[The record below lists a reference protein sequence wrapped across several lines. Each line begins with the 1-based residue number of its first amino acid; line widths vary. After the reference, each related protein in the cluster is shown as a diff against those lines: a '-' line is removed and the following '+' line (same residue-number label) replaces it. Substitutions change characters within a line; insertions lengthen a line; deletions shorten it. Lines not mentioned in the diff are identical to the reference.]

1 MNVGGWLSVVIVFI
15 DFSIHAFLKPSA
27 YESLLHNPFTILD
40 DLEKPDPEQGTV
52 RCGAGG
58 TAPRVSW
65 RSPLGPEKPDPEQGT
80 VRCGAGGTA
89 PRVSWRSPL
98 GPGAHHLQSSNGGLF

>member
-1 MNVGGWLSVVIVFI
+1 MAQASRTRWIPNGDYLKDLLANARQATSRLHLIGC
-15 DFSIHAFLKPSA
+15 FSCIS
-27 YESLLHNPFTILD
+27 
-40 DLEKPDPEQGTV
+40 EKPDPEQGTV